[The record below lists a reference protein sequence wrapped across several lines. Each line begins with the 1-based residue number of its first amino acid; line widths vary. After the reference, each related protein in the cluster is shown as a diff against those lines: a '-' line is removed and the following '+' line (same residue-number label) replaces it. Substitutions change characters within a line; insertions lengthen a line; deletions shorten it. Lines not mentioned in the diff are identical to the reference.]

1 MKKALV
7 LFLALVM
14 LFACVA
20 CGGNTGSDAG
30 NDAGNA
36 GSDSGN
42 AGNSGNAGGDSAEP
56 TKQDTLIVALE
67 GEGNDFDPQNS
78 GTKITSSG
86 VIGAVYEGLVRCDD
100 EGVPQP
106 CLAESYE
113 WLDDGMAIRFK
124 LREGVTFSNGEPF
137 TADDVVFSYVER
149 FPTSANGKSEGTFDF
164 ANMEVVNDYE
174 IIVPLKKVVSDALNT
189 LTNQRYGIMNREAV
203 TEAGDLAGRQPV
215 GTGAYTLEELIAGDR
230 TVLKANPNYWGEQP
244 YFKEVVFRVIPE
256 NSQAQIELE
265 NGTIDAAIFS
275 VGNNDVLRV
284 ANGEIE
290 GLECI
295 KSFNGVNCL
304 RLNFKKEFANNKL
317 IRQAISYALD
327 REAIAKAD
335 SNNLNTP
342 AYHGNLPGYA
352 GYVAEFDT
360 NPPYPYNPEKAI
372 ELLKEAGV
380 YENLTLECYTD
391 VSAAAKTD
399 AELVKNMLAKV
410 GITMNI
416 NSLEAGTVVPI
427 VIAGEEDDCFL
438 GFNISDWTGS
448 ILQRQRYCC
457 EPTYSPQFEN
467 HAQSGAYAPV
477 YEVFAQAEKTLDREE
492 AIKLI
497 EECARIEQEEALNIP
512 LTYTYNFINA
522 KEGLHVVWQYGDCN
536 LAEWCFK

>member
-7 LFLALVM
+7 WILVLVM
-14 LFACVA
+14 AFSCVA
-20 CGGNTGSDAG
+20 CGGKTETAPSSSGSAP
-30 NDAGNA
+30 AAPAAEKPSNA
-36 GSDSGN
+36 E
-42 AGNSGNAGGDSAEP
+42 AAPAAEAP
-56 TKQDTLIVALE
+56 KQDTLIVALE

-86 VIGAVYEGLVRCDD
+86 VIGAIYECLVRCDS

-113 WLDDGMAIRFK
+113 WLNDGMAIRFK
-124 LREGVTFSNGEPF
+124 LREGVKFSNGEPL
-137 TADDVVFSYVER
+137 TTDDVVFTYAER
-149 FPTSANGKSEGTFDF
+149 FPTSSNGKSEGTFDF
-164 ANMEVVNDYE
+164 ANMEILNDYE
-174 IIVPLKKVVSDALNT
+174 FIVPLKKIASDALNT
-189 LTNQRYGIMNREAV
+189 LTNQKYGIMNREAV
-203 TEAGDLAGRQPV
+203 ESLGDQAGRQPV
-215 GTGAYTLEELIAGDR
+215 GTGAYTLEEIIAGDR
-230 TVLKANPNYWGEQP
+230 TILKANPNYWGKEP
-244 YFKEVVFRVIPE
+244 YFKEVIFRVIAE

-265 NGTIDAAIFS
+265 NGTIDAAVFS

-284 ANGEIE
+284 SNGEIE

-295 KSFNGVNCL
+295 KIFNGVNCL

-342 AYHGNLPGYA
+342 AYHANLPGYA
-352 GYVAEFDT
+352 GYIAEFDT
-360 NPPYPYNPEKAI
+360 NHPYPYNPDKAI

-416 NSLEAGTVVPI
+416 HSLEAGTVVPI
-427 VIAGEEDDCFL
+427 VIQGEEDDCFI

-457 EPTYSPQFEN
+457 DPNYSPQFEN
-467 HAQSGAYAPV
+467 HRDSGAYSGV
-477 YEVFAQAEKTLDREE
+477 YEIFAEAEKTLDRDQ

-497 EECARIEQEEALNIP
+497 EDAVRLEQEEALNIP
-512 LTYTYNFINA
+512 MTYTNNFINA
-522 KEGLHVVWQYGDCN
+522 KKGLHVVWQFGDVN
-536 LAEWCFK
+536 LAEWCFE